1 MAQAGA
7 GKLLGELAAGGSQKA
22 NFGVQVVAGQ
32 RAPPREGRARAPST
46 HLRSPGLLLLVEPE
60 VEASSPPHMAM
71 AAYADFEWSP
81 PTRDLVADS
90 MGV

>member
-1 MAQAGA
+1 MGTCTARGQPQS
-7 GKLLGELAAGGSQKA
+7 KLWCAGG
-22 NFGVQVVAGQ
+22 
-32 RAPPREGRARAPST
+32 GRARGST
-46 HLRSPGLLLLVEPE
+46 QGGEGTHLVGNFWSPLRSPGLLLLVEPE